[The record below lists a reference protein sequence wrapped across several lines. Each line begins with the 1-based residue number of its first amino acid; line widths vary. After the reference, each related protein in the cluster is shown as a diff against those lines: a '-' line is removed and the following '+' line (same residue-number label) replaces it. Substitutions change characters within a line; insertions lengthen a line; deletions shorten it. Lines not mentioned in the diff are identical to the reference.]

1 MLLNDSKKVAE
12 INLIILIEFLLSLC
26 VVVGF
31 VLGVFGAILMF
42 YYFLV
47 AWWLIPLTIA
57 NLVLSIIEETG
68 TEKGNVAIFVLALL
82 SLIPVFGIFAS
93 IGGILVTCLNLFK
106 LYKNL
111 TLQTII

>member
-1 MLLNDSKKVAE
+1 MSNDSKKVVE
-12 INLIILIEFLLSLC
+12 INLIVLIEFLLSLC

-57 NLVLSIIEETG
+57 NLVLSITEETG
-68 TEKGNVAIFVLALL
+68 TEKRNIAIFVLALL
-82 SLIPVFGIFAS
+82 SLTPIFGVFAS
-93 IGGILVTCLNLFK
+93 IVGILVTFSNLVK

-111 TLQTII
+111 TLKTII